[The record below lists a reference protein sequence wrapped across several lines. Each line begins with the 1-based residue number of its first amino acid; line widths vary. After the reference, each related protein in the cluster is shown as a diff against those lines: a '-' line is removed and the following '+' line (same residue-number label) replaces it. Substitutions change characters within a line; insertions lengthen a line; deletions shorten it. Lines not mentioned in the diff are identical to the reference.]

1 MSLTPDELGLLNYLY
16 TKLQKHDPKN
26 YVLQRYYEGRN
37 KLKDLRISIP
47 PQLTAVETVVGWAG
61 TAVDVLEERLDLEG
75 FIDPADLGVNEIFRQ
90 NEMDLESSLGHK
102 DALVFGTGF
111 VTVGRGMDGEP
122 DPLITIES
130 PKKMTALYD
139 LRTRRLKAALLI
151 NRNETGTPISG
162 TMYLEDQTIFLEYT
176 NRAWLDVDRDVHNLG
191 RVLVAQLPNNPRSG
205 DPYGRTEITRAV
217 RSYTDSAMRTLL
229 GAEVA
234 REFYSAPQRYIL
246 GANEDVF
253 LDADGKPLNP
263 WSVYQGRVLGI
274 PYNEAENVMP
284 QVGQFQANDTR
295 PYFEQIKAY
304 AQLMAAE
311 TAIPASYLG
320 YQTDNPASADAIR
333 QMEARLVK
341 RAERRQRQ
349 FGRTWSEVARLAL
362 LVRDGSVP
370 EEANEIRPVW
380 RDASTPTRAAA
391 ADEAVKLISAG
402 VLLPDSEITYNR
414 IGLSETDKE
423 ILRQEKEVANANNL
437 IANLALASQAAVE
450 NPTVADLSSRRTENN
465 ENQSTGNPE
474 TVEQFQGVSV
484 GDIVNLN
491 DGRSGRVEHIMI
503 GGILGVPN
511 SDFAIT
517 GTPTNPAVQV
527 RLFENGEETEVVIN
541 VRFSEIVRT

>member
-16 TKLQKHDPKN
+16 TKIQKHDPKN

-75 FIDPADLGVNEIFRQ
+75 FIDPADLGINEIFRQ

-111 VTVGRGMDGEP
+111 VTVGRGLDGEP

-162 TMYLEDQTIFLEYT
+162 TMYLPDQTIFLEYT
-176 NRAWLDVDRDVHNLG
+176 NRAWIDIDRDVHNLG

-274 PYNEAENVMP
+274 PYNEAEGVMP

-320 YQTDNPASADAIR
+320 FQTDNPASADAIR

-349 FGRTWSEVARLAL
+349 FGRTWGEVARLAL
-362 LVRDGSVP
+362 LVRDGSIP

-414 IGLSETDKE
+414 IGLNETDKE
-423 ILRQEKEVANANNL
+423 ILRREKEFANANNL
-437 IANLALASQAAVE
+437 IANLAAASQAAVQ
-450 NPTVADLSSRRTENN
+450 NPQVDDLASRRTENPVN
-465 ENQSTGNPE
+465 PNPENPE
-474 TVEQFQGVSV
+474 TVDQFQGVSV
-484 GDIVNLN
+484 GDIVNLT
-491 DGRSGRVEHIMI
+491 DGRSGRVEHIMTS
-503 GGILGVPN
+503 GILGVPN
-511 SDFAIT
+511 SDFAIAAT
-517 GTPTNPAVQV
+517 STNPGVQV
-527 RLFENGEETEVVIN
+527 RLFENGQETEVVIN
-541 VRFSEIVRT
+541 VRFSEIVTS

>member
-1 MSLTPDELGLLNYLY
+1 MSLSNDEVRLLDYL
-16 TKLQKHDPKN
+16 TEKIKKHDPKN

-75 FIDPADLGVNEIFRQ
+75 YLDPAELGINEIFRA
-90 NEMDLESSLGHK
+90 NELDLESSMGHK

-111 VTVGRGMDGEP
+111 VTIGRGMDGEP

-139 LRTRRLKAALLI
+139 MRTRRLSAALLI

-162 TMYLEDQTIFLEYT
+162 TLYLPDQTIFLEYY

-217 RSYTDSAMRTLL
+217 RSLTDSAMRTLL

-246 GANEDVF
+246 GADEDLF
-253 LDADGKPLNP
+253 TDSDGNPLDA
-263 WSVYQGRVLGI
+263 WSVYQGRILGVPANQDGQI
-274 PYNEAENVMP
+274 P
-284 QVGQFQANDTR
+284 QVGQFSANDTR
-295 PYFEQIKAY
+295 PYFEQIRAY
-304 AQLMAAE
+304 AQLMSAE
-311 TAIPASYLG
+311 SAIPASYLG
-320 YQTDNPASADAIR
+320 FQTDNPASADAIR
-333 QMEARLVK
+333 QMEARLIK

-349 FGRTWSEVARLAL
+349 FGRTWGEVARLAL
-362 LVRDGSVP
+362 LVRDGSIP
-370 EEANEIRPVW
+370 AEASEIRPIW

-414 IGLSETDKE
+414 IGLSELDKK
-423 ILRQEKEVANANNL
+423 ILRQEKEVAQATNL
-437 IANLALASQAAVE
+437 IANLAAANQAALQDQQ
-450 NPTVADLSSRRTENN
+450 VADLAARNVD
-465 ENQSTGNPE
+465 TGE
-474 TVEQFQGVSV
+474 
-484 GDIVNLN
+484 
-491 DGRSGRVEHIMI
+491 
-503 GGILGVPN
+503 
-511 SDFAIT
+511 
-517 GTPTNPAVQV
+517 
-527 RLFENGEETEVVIN
+527 
-541 VRFSEIVRT
+541 